1 MPITCYAQNFEDVI
15 LWRALKHVE
24 HGFYIDIGAQDPVV
38 DSVSLAFYERGWR
51 GVHVE
56 PSANYAEKLRSARS
70 DEEVIQSAIALEA
83 GEIAFF
89 EIADT
94 GMSTGDEEIA
104 KQHQNNGFKVSRIS
118 VFAQPLSAILSL
130 HADRDIHWMKI
141 DVEGM
146 EHQVI
151 KSWLP
156 SGARP
161 WIVVV
166 ESTKPNS
173 QEQNHET
180 WEQEL
185 LDLGYDFVYF
195 DGLNRFYLS
204 ISHSELKSQ
213 FDVGPNYFDWFAA
226 STTSWLSRNINV
238 EISALR
244 EQLADES
251 KNKAAAQERL
261 AEQERLR
268 AALEL
273 RLAEEQ
279 MARSSLATQAENTRA
294 ALEARLGELEAR
306 LGGEERARQALE
318 SQLGSIYTSTSWR
331 ITEPIRILVR
341 AARWLAR

>member
-15 LWRALKHVE
+15 LWRALRHVE

-56 PSANYAEKLRSARS
+56 PSAIYAEKLRAARP
-70 DEEVIQSAIALEA
+70 DEDVIQSAIALET
-83 GEIAFF
+83 GEIGFF

-94 GMSTGDEEIA
+94 GMSTGNEEIA
-104 KQHQNNGFKVSRIS
+104 RQHQNNGFKVSPIS
-118 VFAQPLSAILSL
+118 VSSQPLSAILSL

-156 SGARP
+156 SAARP

-185 LDLGYDFVYF
+185 LDLGYEFVYF
-195 DGLNRFYLS
+195 DGLNRFYLNL
-204 ISHSELKSQ
+204 SHPELKSQ

-226 STTSWLSRNINV
+226 STTSWLSRNINA
-238 EISALR
+238 EMSALR
-244 EQLADES
+244 QELADES
-251 KNKAAAQERL
+251 KNKAVAQELL
-261 AEQERLR
+261 ADQERLR
-268 AALEL
+268 AVLEL

-279 MARSSLATQAENTRA
+279 NARASLTAQAEKTKA
-294 ALEARLGELEAR
+294 ALEARIGE
-306 LGGEERARQALE
+306 EERARLALE
-318 SQLGSIYTSTSWR
+318 SQLGAIYTSTSWR
-331 ITEPIRILVR
+331 ITEPIRILAR
-341 AARWLAR
+341 AARRLAH